1 MDTNRRAFAS
11 GWAMAALAVIA
22 ALGAVSCQRSSRESG
37 STARFADWDEMP
49 RSLALLM
56 IERHGE
62 PEQMTSKSLVWREKT
77 PWKRIIV
84 HNDPP
89 NLPLEQVVS
98 YFVPDHKLEAV
109 RSLGNGI
116 GVDVWNNELSA
127 QNEMESMNFLALNLA
142 DDIVR
147 DNRTTQEAAT
157 FLQTTAQ
164 LAASGK
170 SSLYMEGLL
179 FRPRKEE

>member
-1 MDTNRRAFAS
+1 MDTNRRAFTS
-11 GWAMAALAVIA
+11 GLALAALAVIA
-22 ALGAVSCQRSSRESG
+22 ALGALFFQRSSREPG
-37 STARFADWDEMP
+37 PTAQLADWDEMS

-56 IERHGE
+56 IERYGE
-62 PEQMTSKSLVWREKT
+62 PEQMTSQSLVWREKT

-84 HNDPP
+84 HNDLS

-98 YFVPDHKLEAV
+98 YFVPGHKLEAV

-147 DNRTTQEAAT
+147 DYRTTEEAST

-179 FRPRKEE
+179 FSQWKEE